1 MTMDNLLFIWF
12 DSCYGRNPGLQT
24 FHYLKHGVW
33 FSMATVSLL
42 FSNTSLCL
50 FLVEPFRLFSFP
62 CRTDV
67 PSIVPAREMRTL
79 HYIAWLHIVS
89 FFTSG
94 MWYAIQPFSFFS
106 YCRDLKLNK
115 DNFPNTASGKI
126 SFSFLSDGECLFSSC
141 MLTLSPFLL
150 TFSVIIL

>member
-24 FHYLKHGVW
+24 FHYFKHGVR
-33 FSMATVSLL
+33 FGMATVSLL

-67 PSIVPAREMRTL
+67 PSIVLTREMRTL

-94 MWYAIQPFSFFS
+94 MWVCDSTLFF
-106 YCRDLKLNK
+106 
-115 DNFPNTASGKI
+115 
-126 SFSFLSDGECLFSSC
+126 
-141 MLTLSPFLL
+141 FLL
-150 TFSVIIL
+150 LSGFETQQKITFKIPPAGKFLFLFFQMGNVVSHERITRRN